1 MCQPRS
7 GRSAQSPGAG
17 PGTPRATLGVMPR
30 WSPLALTVVLGV
42 GWAGCGSSAADSG
55 GGPGPSQGGGAGAG
69 GAGMGGGMISG
80 GTGAGSGEV
89 TTEAPALDPEVL
101 VKPGSSSPPTTPSAC
116 AGFDGGSQLTVAV
129 ADAHGMA
136 SGPRV
141 RELLAKG
148 VVGPAAVRRDEIT
161 NYFRLDWP
169 KTPVAGGFLARVGV
183 RPRKIDNTILPNHY
197 DLLVALR
204 ADPAVHTRKKVEMV
218 VLLETSPAL
227 SEESLARGRKTV
239 RALANSML
247 PGDHFT
253 LRNVAGTEAFTAEL
267 MDPKTELAKVEDLL
281 VRQSGESTRIA
292 IEKALAKL
300 QVTPADPAVWKRAV
314 LISDGGSS
322 DGPDLG
328 VIEAAAK
335 GEHRIFLSA
344 VGLGGD
350 SYKGAMLA
358 SLSRSGR
365 GAHLYADSEE
375 EPSKLIESR
384 FTEIFGLAA
393 DDVRFSITL
402 PWFAKSI
409 DPVVSDVAEPP
420 PPQYLSPGGTM
431 IHVSHLF
438 VCDTAIGNASETLTI
453 AVSYTL
459 PGATTAST
467 LPLKL
472 QALSTEL
479 ALPVPELDELG
490 AIDAWVAAFRAPS
503 PSRYELASQLLS
515 GSTLQGKAPFDELT
529 TLLAKH
535 PNAP

>member
-1 MCQPRS
+1 
-7 GRSAQSPGAG
+7 
-17 PGTPRATLGVMPR
+17 MPR
-30 WSPLALTVVLGV
+30 WSLLALTVVLGV
-42 GWAGCGSSAADSG
+42 GLAACGSSAADSG
-55 GGPGPSQGGGAGAG
+55 AGPGPGLGGGAG
-69 GAGMGGGMISG
+69 GAGMGGGMNSG
-80 GTGAGSGEV
+80 GTGAGNGEV
-89 TTEAPALDPEVL
+89 TTEAPAHDPDIVL
-101 VKPGSSSPPTTPSAC
+101 KPSSSTPPTSPTAC
-116 AGFDGGSQLTVAV
+116 AGFDTGSQLSVAV
-129 ADAHGMA
+129 ADARGMA

-141 RELLAKG
+141 RDLLAKG

-169 KTPVAGGFLARVGV
+169 KTPAASGFFARVGL
-183 RPRKIDNTILPNHY
+183 RQRKVDNTILPSHY
-197 DLLVALR
+197 DLLVAVR
-204 ADPAVHTRKKVEMV
+204 ADPAVFTRKKVEMV
-218 VLLETSPAL
+218 VLLETSQAL
-227 SEESLARGRKTV
+227 SEESLARGRKAV

-267 MDPKTELAKVEDLL
+267 KDPKTELAKVEDLL

-292 IEKALAKL
+292 IEKALTKL
-300 QVTPADPAVWKRAV
+300 QATPADPTVWKRAV

-322 DGPDLG
+322 DGPDLA
-328 VIEAAAK
+328 VVEAAAK
-335 GEHRIFLSA
+335 GEHRIFFSA

-384 FTEIFGLAA
+384 FDEIFGLAA

-409 DPVVSDVAEPP
+409 DPVVSDATDPP

-438 VCDTAIGNASETLTI
+438 VCDAAIGNAGETFTI
-453 AVSYTL
+453 NVSYTL
-459 PGATTAST
+459 PGSTTAST

-472 QALSTEL
+472 QSLSTEL
-479 ALPVPELDELG
+479 TQAVPELDELA

-503 PSRYELASQLLS
+503 PSRYELAAQLLS